1 MIGYGPEEENFT
13 LELTHNYPI
22 STYTLGNDL
31 ESITVQ
37 STQAID
43 NVKKHA
49 LNYQVK
55 DDCIVLNDPDGYKLT
70 LCNGQNRFQ
79 KVTINVKNLKKSIDY
94 YSRKLE
100 MKVLKQNEDYALLA
114 YFSDQCWLE
123 LKSINANIDHGTGC
137 GRIAF
142 GLPIKKIYQIQSL
155 VKNENEKILHDLV
168 ELGTP
173 GKASVSV
180 IILHDPD
187 LYEICLVGIENYSKL
202 CTVDP
207 NANQLLEKVN

>member
-114 YFSDQCWLE
+114 YFSDRC
-123 LKSINANIDHGTGC
+123 
-137 GRIAF
+137 
-142 GLPIKKIYQIQSL
+142 
-155 VKNENEKILHDLV
+155 
-168 ELGTP
+168 
-173 GKASVSV
+173 
-180 IILHDPD
+180 
-187 LYEICLVGIENYSKL
+187 
-202 CTVDP
+202 
-207 NANQLLEKVN
+207 